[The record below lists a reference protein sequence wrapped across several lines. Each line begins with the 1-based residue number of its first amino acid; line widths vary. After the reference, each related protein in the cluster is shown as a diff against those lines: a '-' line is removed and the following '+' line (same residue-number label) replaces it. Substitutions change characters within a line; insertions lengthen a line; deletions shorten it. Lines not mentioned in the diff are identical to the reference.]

1 MPPKEDNNQ
10 TLEDVFRDDNLFSGL
25 SADQPEQAGD
35 AGQTGVPTAGNAQES
50 APQTVPSETVSQME
64 APQNV
69 SQTDKAASQA
79 VSGGV
84 MGNAQPDAASIL
96 NLLIPAFRQ
105 MQTENQ
111 QLRDSMAQQSQD
123 TKAQL
128 EDALEPP
135 TLDIDGMMY
144 DDDATRQRKQSEY
157 NTAMFEYNRKKLM
170 QEIQPMVDSYRQQQ
184 RDGEMQASIANLHN
198 LPGVGNRFDDVAAD
212 IPQTIRSI
220 PALANMAPNEAV
232 PLAALIAKGRA
243 ATNAQAKTPE
253 QTAEEIFANP
263 EVMKLIELKR
273 ANQLR
278 ANQNIPPMSASQG
291 AMSTA
296 PLNVTPKPATVQ
308 DAWSELETMLRGR

>member
-1 MPPKEDNNQ
+1 MPPKEENNQ
-10 TLEDVFRDDNLFSGL
+10 TLEEVFRDENLFSGL

-35 AGQTGVPTAGNAQES
+35 AGQTGAPTAGNAPES
-50 APQTVPSETVSQME
+50 APQNVQSETVTGMETPQNVPQTAPE
-64 APQNV
+64 APQ
-69 SQTDKAASQA
+69 A
-79 VSGGV
+79 VGSGI
-84 MGNAQPDAASIL
+84 MGGNQPDAASIL

-111 QLRDSMAQQSQD
+111 QLKQSMTQQSQD

-157 NTAMFEYNRKKLM
+157 NTAMLDYQRKMLM
-170 QEIQPMVDSYRQQQ
+170 REMQPMVDSYRQQQ

-253 QTAEEIFANP
+253 QTADEVFSNP
-263 EVMKLIELKR
+263 EVMKLLELKR

-296 PLNVTPKPATVQ
+296 PLNVTPKPETVQ
-308 DAWSELETMLRGR
+308 DAWSELETMLRRR

>member
-1 MPPKEDNNQ
+1 MPPKEDTNQ
-10 TLEDVFRDDNLFSGL
+10 TLEEVFRDENLFSGL
-25 SADQPEQAGD
+25 SADQSEQAGD
-35 AGQTGVPTAGNAQES
+35 AGQTGAPTAGSTQEI
-50 APQTVPSETVSQME
+50 APQNVQSETVTGME

-69 SQTDKAASQA
+69 PQTAPEAPQA
-79 VSGGV
+79 VGSGI
-84 MGNAQPDAASIL
+84 MGGNQPDAASIL

-111 QLRDSMAQQSQD
+111 QLKQSMTQQSQD

-263 EVMKLIELKR
+263 EVMKLLELKR

-278 ANQNIPPMSASQG
+278 ENQNIPPMSASQG

-296 PLNVTPKPATVQ
+296 PLNVTPKPETVQ
-308 DAWSELETMLRGR
+308 DAWSELETMLRRR

>member
-10 TLEDVFRDDNLFSGL
+10 TLEEVFRDDNLFSGL

-35 AGQTGVPTAGNAQES
+35 AGQAGAPTAENAQES
-50 APQTVPSETVSQME
+50 APQTVPAETVSGME

-111 QLRDSMAQQSQD
+111 QLKQSMTQQSQE

-253 QTAEEIFANP
+253 QTAEEIFANT
-263 EVMKLIELKR
+263 EVMKLLELKR

-278 ANQNIPPMSASQG
+278 ENQNIPPMSASQG

-296 PLNVTPKPATVQ
+296 PLNVTPKPETVQ
-308 DAWSELETMLRGR
+308 DAWSELETMLRRR

>member
-1 MPPKEDNNQ
+1 MPPKEENNQ
-10 TLEDVFRDDNLFSGL
+10 TLEEVFRDETLFTGL
-25 SADQPEQAGD
+25 SADQPEQAGNSGQD
-35 AGQTGVPTAGNAQES
+35 AGQTAGNAQEG
-50 APQTVPSETVSQME
+50 APQNMQGEGVPTVET
-64 APQNV
+64 PQNV
-69 SQTDKAASQA
+69 SQAAETAAQTVPGQA
-79 VSGGV
+79 MGGT
-84 MGNAQPDAASIL
+84 GTDAAALL

-105 MQTENQ
+105 MQSENQ
-111 QLRDSMAQQSQD
+111 QLRESMTQQSQD

-198 LPGVGNRFDDVAAD
+198 LPGVGNRFDDVTAD
-212 IPQTIRSI
+212 IPQTIKSI

-263 EVMKLIELKR
+263 EVMKLLELKR

-296 PLNVTPKPATVQ
+296 PLNVTPKPETVQ
-308 DAWSELETMLRGR
+308 DAWSELETMLRRR

>member
-10 TLEDVFRDDNLFSGL
+10 TLEEVFRDDNLFSGL

-35 AGQTGVPTAGNAQES
+35 AGQAGAPTAGNAQES
-50 APQTVPSETVSQME
+50 APQTVPAETVSGME

-111 QLRDSMAQQSQD
+111 QLKQSMTQQSQE

-253 QTAEEIFANP
+253 QTAEEIFANA
-263 EVMKLIELKR
+263 EVMKLLELKR

-278 ANQNIPPMSASQG
+278 ENQNIPPMSASQG

-296 PLNVTPKPATVQ
+296 PLNVTPKPETVQ
-308 DAWSELETMLRGR
+308 DAWSELETMLRRR

>member
-1 MPPKEDNNQ
+1 MPPKEENNQ
-10 TLEDVFRDDNLFSGL
+10 TLEEVFRDENLFSGL
-25 SADQPEQAGD
+25 SADQSEQAGD
-35 AGQTGVPTAGNAQES
+35 AGQTGAATAGSTQEIAS
-50 APQTVPSETVSQME
+50 QNVQSETVTGME

-69 SQTDKAASQA
+69 PQTAPEAPQA
-79 VSGGV
+79 VGSGI
-84 MGNAQPDAASIL
+84 MGGNQPDAASIL

-111 QLRDSMAQQSQD
+111 QLKQSMTQQSQD

-263 EVMKLIELKR
+263 EVMKLLELKR

-278 ANQNIPPMSASQG
+278 ENQNIPPMSASQG

-296 PLNVTPKPATVQ
+296 PLNVTPKPETVQ
-308 DAWSELETMLRGR
+308 DAWSELETMLRRR

>member
-10 TLEDVFRDDNLFSGL
+10 TVEEVFRDDNLFSGL

-35 AGQTGVPTAGNAQES
+35 AGQTGAPTAENAQES
-50 APQTVPSETVSQME
+50 APQTVPAETVSGME

-105 MQTENQ
+105 MQNENQ
-111 QLRDSMAQQSQD
+111 QLKQSITQQSQE

-263 EVMKLIELKR
+263 EVMKLLELKR

-278 ANQNIPPMSASQG
+278 ENQNIPPMSASQG

-296 PLNVTPKPATVQ
+296 PLNVTPKPETVQ
-308 DAWSELETMLRGR
+308 DAWSELETMLRRR

>member
-1 MPPKEDNNQ
+1 MPPKEENNQ
-10 TLEDVFRDDNLFSGL
+10 TLEEVFRDENLFSGL
-25 SADQPEQAGD
+25 SADQSEQAGD
-35 AGQTGVPTAGNAQES
+35 AGQTGAPTAGNAPES
-50 APQTVPSETVSQME
+50 APQNVQSETVTGME
-64 APQNV
+64 TPQNV
-69 SQTDKAASQA
+69 PQTAPKAPQA
-79 VSGGV
+79 VGSGI
-84 MGNAQPDAASIL
+84 MGGNQPDAASIL

-111 QLRDSMAQQSQD
+111 QLKQSMTQQSQD

-157 NTAMFEYNRKKLM
+157 NTAMLDYQRKMLM
-170 QEIQPMVDSYRQQQ
+170 REMQPMVDSYRQQQ

-263 EVMKLIELKR
+263 EVMKLLELKR

-296 PLNVTPKPATVQ
+296 PLNVTPKPETVQ
-308 DAWSELETMLRGR
+308 DAWTELETMLRRR

>member
-10 TLEDVFRDDNLFSGL
+10 TLEEVFRDDNLFSGL
-25 SADQPEQAGD
+25 SADQPEQDGD
-35 AGQTGVPTAGNAQES
+35 AGQTGAPTAENAQES
-50 APQTVPSETVSQME
+50 APQTVPSETVSGME

-79 VSGGV
+79 VGGGV

-111 QLRDSMAQQSQD
+111 QLKQSMTQQSQE

-263 EVMKLIELKR
+263 EVMKLLELKR

-278 ANQNIPPMSASQG
+278 ENQNIPPMSASQG

-296 PLNVTPKPATVQ
+296 PLKVTPKPETVQ
-308 DAWSELETMLRGR
+308 DAWSELEKMLRRR